1 MSEWI
6 LGCNSKYFD
15 IKKAFSLEQTITWR
29 QDISVETGDII
40 YFYIPNP
47 YRAILYKCEVIQTS
61 LQNMDKNSRQYVLK
75 PQYHNGVEKYMM
87 LKLVRS
93 YPDTLFTDK
102 ELKKFG
108 VTSFQT
114 AINVDARLANYLH
127 KEGKNSMPFSKYFIL
142 ISMAAIVFVLGI
154 GFYVAFGRKDDNKD
168 TKDEKSIFIER
179 SEESNHESSIIEPEG
194 LVSSNVGQGAEIS
207 TVESEIISDPEE
219 LVSEVRSNLMDNIS
233 AVPYSWNPN
242 AGESFHKS
250 TGKNRLRSWNNEKYG
265 GLIQLYP
272 NEIYKLSIKSSEEMD
287 FNIGY
292 ILFSTEDGTDDVP
305 DGLPYS
311 SGWIYIDNN
320 KDMYEFTINTS
331 EKNYYLG
338 INLANQDR
346 SELTETEIAC
356 LKEVLKNIY
365 LEKEE

>member
-1 MSEWI
+1 MKCIKCKKEIDTGKKYCKYCGTPVAKSIEENNKIIEEERNNAEKAQEFVKCQRCGKKTYADRNFCVHCGAPIMGGNDSQNNKTKRSHKWLKKVGI
-6 LGCNSKYFD
+6 AFVCVITLAIVIVIGFLFLKNKIDMNRLNSIFG
-15 IKKAFSLEQTITWR
+15 KKES
-29 QDISVETGDII
+29 SVVETSDDVV
-40 YFYIPNP
+40 P
-47 YRAILYKCEVIQTS
+47 E
-61 LQNMDKNSRQYVLK
+61 
-75 PQYHNGVEKYMM
+75 
-87 LKLVRS
+87 RS
-93 YPDTLFTDK
+93 VPD
-102 ELKKFG
+102 E
-108 VTSFQT
+108 
-114 AINVDARLANYLH
+114 
-127 KEGKNSMPFSKYFIL
+127 
-142 ISMAAIVFVLGI
+142 
-154 GFYVAFGRKDDNKD
+154 
-168 TKDEKSIFIER
+168 DEKSSVIEKP
-179 SEESNHESSIIEPEG
+179 EESNRESSIIEPEG
-194 LVSSNVGQGAEIS
+194 LVSSNDGQDAEIS
-207 TVESEIISDPEE
+207 AVESEIISDPPE
-219 LVSEVRSNLMDNIS
+219 LVNLMDNIS

-305 DGLPYS
+305 DGLPFS

-331 EKNYYLG
+331 ERNYYLG
-338 INLANQDR
+338 INLANKDR
-346 SELTETEIAC
+346 SELTESEIAC

>member
-1 MSEWI
+1 MGGNDSQNNKTKRSHKWLKKVGI
-6 LGCNSKYFD
+6 AFVCVITLAIVIVIGFLFLKNKIDMNRLNSIFG
-15 IKKAFSLEQTITWR
+15 KKES
-29 QDISVETGDII
+29 SVVETSDDVV
-40 YFYIPNP
+40 P
-47 YRAILYKCEVIQTS
+47 E
-61 LQNMDKNSRQYVLK
+61 
-75 PQYHNGVEKYMM
+75 
-87 LKLVRS
+87 RS
-93 YPDTLFTDK
+93 VPD
-102 ELKKFG
+102 E
-108 VTSFQT
+108 
-114 AINVDARLANYLH
+114 
-127 KEGKNSMPFSKYFIL
+127 
-142 ISMAAIVFVLGI
+142 
-154 GFYVAFGRKDDNKD
+154 
-168 TKDEKSIFIER
+168 DEKSSVIEKP
-179 SEESNHESSIIEPEG
+179 EESNRESSIIEPEG
-194 LVSSNVGQGAEIS
+194 LVSSNDGQDAEIS
-207 TVESEIISDPEE
+207 AVESEIISDPPE
-219 LVSEVRSNLMDNIS
+219 LVNLMDNIS

-305 DGLPYS
+305 DGLPFS

-331 EKNYYLG
+331 ERNYYLG
-338 INLANQDR
+338 INLANKDR
-346 SELTETEIAC
+346 SELTESEIAC